1 MESKYGFICIV
12 YATQFFFYYSDPCCF
27 VCFYRL
33 QAQTDYYRIV
43 IESFTEPSM
52 KRILQLLSTP
62 IHDIKKEK
70 TELIDQLLD
79 KLKVC
84 IAGVIVMY

>member
-1 MESKYGFICIV
+1 MVLDIYLYRTC
-12 YATQFFFYYSDPCCF
+12 YTHFFFYYSDPCCF
-27 VCFYRL
+27 VCVYLF

-43 IESFTEPSM
+43 IESFTEPSI

-84 IAGVIVMY
+84 MVGVIVLY